1 MPSVAARLVESAIW
15 AFARNIRKATDDE
28 VVRDVIQ
35 KLEKNAAPIVLPST
49 IRSTQETRQLQG
61 NQEWQIFHVEPETHA
76 REDKAIVF
84 WHGGGF
90 INNVCR
96 VHRVRLRRGSI

>member
-15 AFARNIRKATDDE
+15 AFARNIRKASDDD
-28 VVRDVIQ
+28 VVRDVVQ
-35 KLEKNAAPIVLPST
+35 KIEKNAAPIILPSN
-49 IRSTQETRQLQG
+49 IKSTQEIRKLEG
-61 NQEWQIFHVEPETHA
+61 NQQWQIFHVEPERDA
-76 REDKAIVF
+76 RKDKVIVF

-96 VHRVRLRRGSI
+96 IYRVACV